1 MSATTSE
8 HERSIPRIG
17 ERAPPFRARTTLGP
31 RALADYAGGWLVL
44 FAHPADFTPVC
55 TSEFIA
61 FARAEPRFRAIG
73 CQLLGLSVD
82 SLYAH
87 LAWVRAI
94 RERFGVDIPFPIVED
109 VSMVIACAYGMLH
122 PQAGDTAAVRSTFV
136 IDPDGFVR
144 ASLHYPMTTGRNVAE
159 ILRLVQALQVT
170 DRDVVSTPEAWQP
183 GDPMLEPPP
192 QTVAEAGGPLADGED
207 WYYRMRPAGKLGG

>member
-8 HERSIPRIG
+8 PERTIPRIN

-31 RALADYAGGWLVL
+31 RSLADYAGGWLVL
-44 FAHPADFTPVC
+44 FSHPADFTPVC

-73 CQLLGLSVD
+73 CQLLGISVD

-94 RERFGVDIPFPIVED
+94 KEHFGVDITFPIIED
-109 VSMVIACAYGMLH
+109 VSMVIARAYGMLH
-122 PQAGDTAAVRSTFV
+122 PQATDTSAVRSTFV

-170 DRDVVSTPEAWQP
+170 DRDTVSTPEAWQP
-183 GDPMLEPPP
+183 GSPVLDPPP
-192 QTVAEAGGPLADGED
+192 QSVAEAAAPLADGQD
-207 WYYRMRPAGKLGG
+207 WYYRIRPAGPQGG